1 MNERRGKKVIASIH
15 PILQA
20 CNASFKLLCVHE
32 DVAVIHP
39 QSEEMKWPGSNRKG
53 T

>member
-1 MNERRGKKVIASIH
+1 MRGGKKSASIH
-15 PILQA
+15 HILQA
-20 CNASFKLLCVHE
+20 CNASFKLLYVYE

>member
-1 MNERRGKKVIASIH
+1 MIAFIH
-15 PILQA
+15 PTLQA
-20 CNASFKLLCVHE
+20 CNASFKLLCVYE

-39 QSEEMKWPGSNRKG
+39 QSEEMKCPGSNRKG

>member
-1 MNERRGKKVIASIH
+1 MNERRKKKVIASIH
-15 PILQA
+15 HILQA
-20 CNASFKLLCVHE
+20 CNASFKLLCVYE

-39 QSEEMKWPGSNRKG
+39 QSKEMKWPGSNRKE